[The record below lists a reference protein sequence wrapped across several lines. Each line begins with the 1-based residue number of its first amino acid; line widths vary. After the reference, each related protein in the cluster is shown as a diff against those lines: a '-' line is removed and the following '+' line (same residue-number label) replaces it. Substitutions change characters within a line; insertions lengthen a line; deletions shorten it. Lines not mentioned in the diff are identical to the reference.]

1 VTTILPKQPVLDA
14 LAEQFSAFTGL
25 LATLD
30 DADWSRPTPCPGWD
44 VHAQVAHVIGTES
57 MLAGIDAPTLDE
69 PAPDA
74 PHVRNQIGEWNEV
87 WVRALR
93 PLAPA
98 EMRSRLEGLLA
109 ERLEALRTMDQEA
122 WDREGFT
129 PAGPDSYGRFM
140 RLRVFDIWLHEQDI
154 RDALGRPGH
163 DDGPAVELAFDELC
177 SALGFVVGKKAAAPA
192 GTTVTFSLTGPVRR
206 EVHLAVTDRAR
217 PVERLDGPA
226 TVTLRMPSGTFAR
239 LCGGRVTPAEVAD
252 RVEVDGDAELGR
264 RILDQLAFVI

>member
-1 VTTILPKQPVLDA
+1 MTTILPKAQVVEA
-14 LAEQFSAFTGL
+14 LAEQFGAFGGL
-25 LATLD
+25 LAELD
-30 DADWSRPTPCPGWD
+30 DADWSRPTACPGWD

-57 MLAGIDAPTLDE
+57 MLAGIEAPPSPE
-69 PAPDA
+69 AGSPA
-74 PHVRNQIGEWNEV
+74 PHVRNQIGELNEV

-98 EMRSRLEGLLA
+98 EMQARLERLLS
-109 ERLEALRTMDQEA
+109 ERLEALRAMDQDA

-154 RDALGRPGH
+154 RDAVGRPGH
-163 DDGPAVELAFDELC
+163 DAGPAVELAFDELC
-177 SALGFVVGKKAAAPA
+177 SALGYVVGKKAAAPA
-192 GTTVTFSLTGPVRR
+192 GTTVTFSLTGPVTRD
-206 EVHLAVTDRAR
+206 VHLEVTDRAR

-252 RVEVDGDAELGR
+252 RVEVVGDTELGR
-264 RILDQLAFVI
+264 QILDRLAFVI